1 MENNIENTTQE
12 TNVVEQE
19 TQETQGAPETQKVEI
34 DYSKLEEIVEKGKAQ
49 KENAII
55 NSFLQQMG
63 LSQDEIKEAANIF
76 RENKE
81 REEKERLSNTENL
94 TKELE
99 SLKSQLGKAQLDNI
113 INQSSYEL
121 GLDAKTVKAIQRLG
135 DFSQVQT
142 YGKIDSEK
150 VKGVINSVLEEYPML
165 KTTKTEEAP
174 KENKRIDVGSPDSN
188 INNKTSDD
196 EYRKLWGLPPKEVK

>member
-12 TNVVEQE
+12 TNVVEQG

-150 VKGVINSVLEEYPML
+150 VKGVISSVLEEYPML

>member
-12 TNVVEQE
+12 TNVVEQG

>member
-12 TNVVEQE
+12 TNVVEQG
-19 TQETQGAPETQKVEI
+19 TQETQGAPENQKVEI

-121 GLDAKTVKAIQRLG
+121 GLDAKTVKAIQKLG

>member
-12 TNVVEQE
+12 TNVVEQG

-165 KTTKTEEAP
+165 KTIKTEESP